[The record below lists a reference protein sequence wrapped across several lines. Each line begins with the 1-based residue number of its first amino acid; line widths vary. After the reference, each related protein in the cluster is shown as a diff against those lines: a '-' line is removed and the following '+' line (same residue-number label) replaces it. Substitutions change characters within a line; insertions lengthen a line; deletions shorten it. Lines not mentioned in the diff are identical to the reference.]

1 MVGAAQGKSL
11 RGRHE
16 ALDDDEEESMS
27 HDVMRTIP
35 PRSYERWFD
44 LCFRLIILA
53 LAGFWLL
60 MPPAGVSQRPADDVK
75 AAVSTR

>member
-1 MVGAAQGKSL
+1 MALASQGKGFQ
-11 RGRHE
+11 GRHP
-16 ALDDDEEESMS
+16 ALDNDEEESMS

-35 PRSYERWFD
+35 PRAFERWFD

-75 AAVSTR
+75 AAVATR